1 MFAKLL
7 VCISLAWCGM
17 VVLSP
22 GQRFFFEEEF
32 EADNFVKFEFNEESG
47 LSPRVFV
54 TDSNNAIVTVYSK
67 QSSATLHTKATE
79 KSMFTFSFENQ
90 TSETMHIWFML
101 TDMAK
106 EPQGL
111 QGPISDSSV
120 VAELKDILENI
131 IISQRKHLERQ
142 KSHEETLKSSKR
154 LMTFLLAFEAFFCA
168 SVVYYLHVE
177 TIKLFEKKRRI

>member
-1 MFAKLL
+1 MIARLL
-7 VCISLAWCGM
+7 ACVSLAWCGM

-32 EADNFVKFEFNEESG
+32 EADCFVKFEFNEESG
-47 LSPRVFV
+47 LSPKVFV

-67 QSSATLHTKATE
+67 QSSATLHTKATD
-79 KSMFTFSFENQ
+79 KILFTFAFENPAN
-90 TSETMHIWFML
+90 ETMNIWFML
-101 TDMAK
+101 TDMSK

-142 KSHEETLKSSKR
+142 RIHEKTLKSSKR
-154 LMTFLLAFEAFFCA
+154 LMTFLLIFEAFFCA

-177 TIKLFEKKRRI
+177 TVKLFEKKRRI